1 MNLQPQLS
9 QRTLDFIQ
17 AMPKAEIH
25 IHLEGAIQPETLL
38 ELARRHHRE
47 DRLPTT
53 DLDGLR
59 RWFTFTDFPHFIQ
72 IYWTISDLLRT
83 PEDFALIVH
92 ACGADMAA
100 QNIRY
105 REVTFTPFT
114 HTDLQDKGLT
124 IEGLFEGLEAGR
136 TQAKRDF
143 GVEMRWVFD
152 IPRNTSFKP
161 WHRSRSVRGVARAV
175 DGQLRRLGVRRKEV
189 YHPYPAERTLAYA
202 LAGQAKGVIGFGLG
216 GYEVGAP
223 PEPFAHA
230 FRTAKAAGL
239 LSLPHAGE
247 TVGPASIWGAI
258 NALDADRIG
267 HGVRAIEDEALLTLL
282 KERQIPLEI
291 NPTSN
296 ICLHVYPSLAEHPFP
311 QLDRMGLL
319 VTVNSDDPPLF
330 NTSLCQEYAVLA
342 TEFGYGPSDLT
353 RVARNAFVASAA
365 PAAVKQQFLAEF
377 DDWVKNHTNGDPSKK

>member
-1 MNLQPQLS
+1 MNQPPPLAQAT
-9 QRTLDFIQ
+9 RDFIA

-38 ELARRHHRE
+38 ELARRHRRE
-47 DRLPTT
+47 DKLPTT
-53 DLDGLR
+53 DIDGLR

-72 IYWTISDLLRT
+72 IYWTISALLRT

-105 REVTFTPFT
+105 RELTFTPFT

-124 IEGLFEGLEAGR
+124 MAAIFEGLEAGR
-136 TQAKRDF
+136 AQAKRDF

-161 WHRSRSVRGVARAV
+161 WHKSSQVRGVLRGIDA
-175 DGQLRRLGVRRKEV
+175 QLRRLGLRQKEA

-202 LAGQAKGVIGFGLG
+202 LAGQDKGVIGFGLG
-216 GYEVGAP
+216 GYEVDAP
-223 PEPFAHA
+223 PEPFAHV

-239 LSLPHAGE
+239 LSVPHAGE

-258 NALDADRIG
+258 NTLAADRIG

-296 ICLHVYPSLAEHPFP
+296 ICLHVYPSLAEHPFAK
-311 QLDRMGLL
+311 LDRMGLL

-330 NTSLCQEYAVLA
+330 NTSLTQEYQVLA
-342 TEFGYGPSDLT
+342 TEFGYGHADLA
-353 RVARNAFVASAA
+353 RIARNAFVTCGA
-365 PAAVKQQFLAEF
+365 PVEIKQRLLDEF
-377 DDWVKNHTNGDPSKK
+377 DGWVQNNCETGLA

>member
-1 MNLQPQLS
+1 MNQQSPLAQAT
-9 QRTLDFIQ
+9 RDFIA

-38 ELARRHHRE
+38 ELARRHRRE
-47 DRLPTT
+47 DKLPTT
-53 DLDGLR
+53 NIEGLR

-105 REVTFTPFT
+105 RELTFTPFT

-124 IEGLFEGLEAGR
+124 MEAIFEGLEAGR
-136 TQAKRDF
+136 AQAKRDF

-161 WHRSRSVRGVARAV
+161 WHKSTRVRGVVRGIDA
-175 DGQLRRLGVRRKEV
+175 QLRRWGLRQKEY

-202 LAGQAKGVIGFGLG
+202 LAGQDKGVIGFGLG
-216 GYEVGAP
+216 GFEVGAP
-223 PEPFAHA
+223 PEPFAQV

-239 LSLPHAGE
+239 LSVPHAGE

-258 NALDADRIG
+258 NTLDADRIG
-267 HGVRAIEDEALLTLL
+267 HGVRAIEDEALLALL

-296 ICLHVYPSLAEHPFP
+296 ICLHVYPSLAEHPFAK
-311 QLDRMGLL
+311 LDRMGLL

-330 NTSLCQEYAVLA
+330 NTSLTQEYAVLA
-342 TEFGYGPSDLT
+342 TQFGYSHADLV
-353 RVARNAFVASAA
+353 RIARNAFVTCGA
-365 PAAVKQQFLAEF
+365 PVEIKQRLLAEF
-377 DDWVKNHTNGDPSKK
+377 DEWAKNIDNTP

>member
-1 MNLQPQLS
+1 MRQPSDPSL
-9 QRTLDFIQ
+9 LDFIQ

-38 ELARRHHRE
+38 QLARRHRRE

-105 REVTFTPFT
+105 REITFTPFT

-124 IEGLFEGLEAGR
+124 INDLFEGLEAGR
-136 TQAKRDF
+136 AQAKRDF

-161 WHRSRSVRGVARAV
+161 WHRSRRVRGVARAV
-175 DGQLRRLGVRRKEV
+175 DAQLRRLGLRNKES

-202 LAGQAKGVIGFGLG
+202 LAGQNKGVIGFGLG

-223 PEPFAHA
+223 PEPFTNV

-258 NALDADRIG
+258 KALNADRIG

-296 ICLHVYPSLAEHPFP
+296 ICLHVYPTLAEHPFA

-342 TEFGYGPSDLT
+342 TEFGYGRADLI

-365 PAAVKQQFLAEF
+365 PAEIKQLLLDEF
-377 DDWVKNHTNGDPSKK
+377 DDWVKNHSNGDPIKK

>member
-1 MNLQPQLS
+1 MNVPRNLQPS
-9 QRTLDFIQ
+9 TRDFIQ

-25 IHLEGAIQPETLL
+25 VHLEGAIQPETLL
-38 ELARRHHRE
+38 ELARRHRRE

-105 REVTFTPFT
+105 RELTFTPFT
-114 HTDLQDKGLT
+114 HTDLQEKGLT
-124 IEGLFEGLEAGR
+124 IEALFEGLEAGR
-136 TQAKRDF
+136 AQAKRDF

-161 WHRSRSVRGVARAV
+161 WHKSSWVRGVKRVV
-175 DGQLRRLGVRRKEV
+175 DAQLRRLGLRTKE
-189 YHPYPAERTLAYA
+189 YYNPYPAEQTLAYA
-202 LAGQAKGVIGFGLG
+202 LAGQDKGVVGFGLG

-223 PEPFAHA
+223 PEPFAQV

-239 LSLPHAGE
+239 LSVPHAGE
-247 TVGPASIWGAI
+247 TVGPASIWGAVTT
-258 NALDADRIG
+258 LHADRIG
-267 HGVRAIEDEALLTLL
+267 HGVRAIEDEKLLALL
-282 KERQIPLEI
+282 KERQIPLEL

-296 ICLHVYPSLAEHPFP
+296 ICLHVYPSLADHPFP
-311 QLDRMGLL
+311 KLDRMGLL

-330 NTSLCQEYAVLA
+330 NTSLTQEYQVLA
-342 TEFGYGPSDLT
+342 TEFGYSQADLV
-353 RVARNAFVASAA
+353 RVARNAFVTCGA
-365 PAAVKQQFLAEF
+365 PIALKQQLLREF
-377 DDWVKNHTNGDPSKK
+377 DEWVSGNLCGD